1 MLKKGLVQVYTA
13 DTNMF
18 NFAPIG
24 LSLRAAGQG
33 LRSLIACLVPQ
44 EPMNSAS
51 TASALLKSNLIID
64 NSAIKGTPPH
74 TKPPSN
80 KIIDSFKHAREAVI
94 RGDFDIVI
102 LDGIHSI
109 LDKGIITL
117 EDLLALMEEKSSSAE
132 LILTGPGAHE
142 EIIKR
147 ADLVTR
153 MAVSHSKKGS
163 VEKDRSQGPG
173 TIEVITGDGK
183 GKTTYCLGR
192 AMLASCSGIRSTIL
206 QFIKSPQ
213 AYGEV
218 KAIRDFPLLTIR
230 TMGKGFIYSN
240 NPEDNR
246 KHLDAVQNAWEIS
259 VKEILSKKYGLI
271 VLDEINIAVHYGFIR
286 VKQIKDLIDR
296 KPEKLTIL
304 LSGRNAPPRLTE
316 LAATTIQMQEI
327 KHPFTRGIKAR
338 KGIEF

>member
-1 MLKKGLVQVYTA
+1 MLKKGLIQVYTA
-13 DTNMF
+13 DTNLF

-33 LRSLIACLVPQ
+33 LRSLITCLVLQ
-44 EPMNSAS
+44 EPMNGAS

-64 NSAIKGTPPH
+64 NSAIEGTPPH
-74 TKPPSN
+74 RKPPSN
-80 KIIDSFKHAREAVI
+80 KIIDSFKHARKAAI

-102 LDGIHSI
+102 LNGIHSI
-109 LDKGIITL
+109 LDQGIITL
-117 EDLLALMEEKSSSAE
+117 EEILTLMENKSSSVE
-132 LILTGPGAHE
+132 LILTGPGAPE

-153 MAVSHSKKGS
+153 MTASHSRKGS
-163 VEKDRSQGPG
+163 VEKDRPQGPG
-173 TIEVITGDGK
+173 TTEVITGDGK

-192 AMLASCSGIRSTIL
+192 AMLASCSGIRSAIL

-240 NPEDNR
+240 DPEDNR
-246 KHLDAVQNAWEIS
+246 KHLEAVKHAWEIS

-271 VLDEINIAVHYGFIR
+271 VLDEINIAVHYGFILIE
-286 VKQIKDLIDR
+286 QIKDLIDR
-296 KPEKLTIL
+296 KPDELTIL
-304 LSGRNAPPRLTE
+304 LSGRNAPTSLTE
-316 LAATTIQMQEI
+316 LAATTIRMQEI
-327 KHPFTRGIKAR
+327 KHPFAKGIKAR